1 MIAYGHKFLDNSKL
15 LTMKNFLAFMFSIA
29 AIVGLSFLASNCNPK
44 CDPVGSIE
52 LSSDNNPAGYQI
64 LIRAKPAT
72 SLLGKTISFGGVTVS
87 DSAKK
92 FVEGVGMVIT
102 VPFGVSGSTKLKIE
116 DLDCSDEVAFDFI
129 VNSKDFYL
137 KNPNFV
143 TPIMPEII
151 FPTLVNVYPSSINK
165 AWVSPV
171 NTDYCFWF
179 GIVLDTIYTD
189 PLTNK
194 QKTIYSLNKGTFGQ
208 RSYEK
213 TPCNGLTNDPN
224 KAYSL
229 NPIYGYY
236 DTTLTP
242 RKLFFTVDR
251 TARNLGTEEYIGE
264 FIDGK
269 LTPYNKTS
277 FPRSPNCNTDPTV
290 AGAWIL
296 VTSKKTGRQTL
307 IFQSPVG
314 P

>member
-1 MIAYGHKFLDNSKL
+1 
-15 LTMKNFLAFMFSIA
+15 MKNVLAFMFSIA
-29 AIVGLSFLASNCNPK
+29 AIISVSVFASNCNPK
-44 CDPVGSIE
+44 CDPVGNIQPAF
-52 LSSDNNPAGYQI
+52 DNSAEGYQI
-64 LIRAKPAT
+64 FIRARPAST
-72 SLLGKTISFGGVTVS
+72 LLNKTISFGGVTVP
-87 DSAKK
+87 DSAKR
-92 FVEGVGMVIT
+92 FYPDSGMVVT
-102 VPFGVSGSTKLKIE
+102 VPRGSLGSTKLKIE

-129 VNSKDFYL
+129 VNSKEFYL
-137 KNPNFV
+137 KNPSFV

-151 FPTLVNVYPSSINK
+151 FPTLVNTYPVSINK
-165 AWVSPV
+165 AWVSPI

-179 GIVLDTIYTD
+179 GINLDTLWID
-189 PLTNK
+189 PLANK
-194 QKTIYSLNKGTFGQ
+194 YKIVYSLNKGSFGT

-224 KAYSL
+224 KLYAL

-251 TARNLGTEEYIGE
+251 TARNAGTEDYVGE

-269 LTPYNKTS
+269 ATPYNKTS
-277 FPRSPNCNTDPTV
+277 FPHAPNCTTDPPV

-296 VTSKKTGRQTL
+296 VTSKKTGRQSL

>member
-1 MIAYGHKFLDNSKL
+1 
-15 LTMKNFLAFMFSIA
+15 MKNVLAFMFSIA
-29 AIVGLSFLASNCNPK
+29 AIVGISFLASNCNPK
-44 CDPVGSIE
+44 CDPVGSIQPT
-52 LSSDNNPAGYQI
+52 LDNNAEGYQI
-64 LIRAKPAT
+64 FIRARPAST
-72 SLLGKTISFGGVTVS
+72 LLNKTISFGGVVVA
-87 DSAKK
+87 DSAKR
-92 FVEGVGMVIT
+92 FIPDSGMVVT
-102 VPFGVSGSTKLKIE
+102 VPRGSLGSTKLKIE

-129 VNSKDFYL
+129 VNSKEFYL

-151 FPTLVNVYPSSINK
+151 FPSLVNVYPSSINK

-179 GIVLDTIYTD
+179 GIKIDTLWTD
-189 PLTNK
+189 PVNGK
-194 QKTIYSLNKGTFGQ
+194 FKMVYSLNKGRFEE

-224 KAYSL
+224 KLYSL

-251 TARNLGTEEYIGE
+251 TARNAGTEDYVGE

-269 LTPYNKTS
+269 ATPYNKTS
-277 FPRSPNCNTDPTV
+277 FPHAPNCPTDPTV